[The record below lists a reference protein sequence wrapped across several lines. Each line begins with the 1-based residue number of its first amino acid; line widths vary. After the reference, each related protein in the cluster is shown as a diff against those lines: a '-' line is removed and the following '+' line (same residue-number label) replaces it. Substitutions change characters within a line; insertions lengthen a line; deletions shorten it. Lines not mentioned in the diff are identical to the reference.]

1 MTKRRTLLTIL
12 ILFALPAA
20 AQAEHRVTL
29 DVITEKGLSITALQE
44 WTRLLN
50 DKGADSVKLRNGRD
64 GEKVGIEE
72 VNLGRT
78 QSYRVTAILGRDQT
92 LHMPDGKRFTKRNL
106 AELPQW
112 FHRIKVGGEDELMRQ
127 PASDGMTRAE
137 RNEVLLK
144 LSKPLDFNT
153 QDQPLAETLG
163 AVRELTGLNF
173 SASPAVIAQVKMLKA
188 KDELNGFGAGT
199 AMAILLR
206 AHGFIVVP
214 KREVGGTVNLHVLPM
229 GASDDAWP
237 ISQPRKR
244 SPADTCPVLF
254 QFIEVEINRTP
265 LEKALGAIGPRLN
278 TPIFFDHYK
287 IAKDNIDTNVDVRF
301 PKDKTFYKKILDHIL
316 YQALLAVD
324 LEVDESGKPFLWITS
339 AKRG

>member
-1 MTKRRTLLTIL
+1 MTQQHALITAF
-12 ILFALPAA
+12 ILFAFPVAA
-20 AQAEHRVTL
+20 SADHRVTL
-29 DVITEKGLSITALQE
+29 EVITEKGLSITALQE
-44 WTRLLN
+44 WTRLL
-50 DKGADSVKLRNGRD
+50 DGKGADSVKLRSGRE
-64 GEKVGIEE
+64 GEGVGIKEID
-72 VNLGRT
+72 LGRT

-106 AELPQW
+106 AQLPQW
-112 FHRIKVGGEDELMRQ
+112 FNRIKVGGEDELMRQ

-144 LSKPLDFNT
+144 LAKPLDFNT

-173 SASPAVIAQVKMLKA
+173 SASPAMIARVKMLKA
-188 KDELNGFGAGT
+188 KDELNGFSAGT

-206 AHGFIVVP
+206 GHGLAVVP
-214 KREVGGTVNLHVLPM
+214 KREVGGTVNLHVLPI
-229 GASDDAWP
+229 GVSDEAWP
-237 ISQPRKR
+237 VGQPLKR

-265 LEKALGAIGPRLN
+265 LQKALGAIGPRLN
-278 TPIFFDHYK
+278 TALFFDHYK
-287 IAKDNIDTNVDVRF
+287 IEQDNLDTNVDVRF

-316 YQALLAVD
+316 YQAFLGVD
-324 LEVDESGKPFLWITS
+324 LKVDEAGKPFLWITS

>member
-1 MTKRRTLLTIL
+1 MTKLRTLLTTL

-106 AELPQW
+106 GELPQW

-144 LSKPLDFNT
+144 LAKPLDFNT

-188 KDELNGFGAGT
+188 KDELNGYGAGT

-214 KREVGGTVNLHVLPM
+214 KREVGGVVNLHVLPM

-237 ISQPRKR
+237 ISQPLKR

-265 LEKALGAIGPRLN
+265 LEKALSAIGPRLN

-316 YQALLAVD
+316 YQALLSVD

>member
-112 FHRIKVGGEDELMRQ
+112 FNRIKVGGEDELMRQ
-127 PASDGMTRAE
+127 PESDGMTRAE

>member
-1 MTKRRTLLTIL
+1 MTQLRALLTTL
-12 ILFALPAA
+12 IFVTLSASAWA
-20 AQAEHRVTL
+20 DHRVTL

-50 DKGADSVKLRNGRD
+50 DKGADSVKLRSGRE
-64 GEKVGIEE
+64 GERVGIEE
-72 VNLGRT
+72 INLGRT

-106 AELPQW
+106 GELPQW
-112 FHRIKVGGEDELMRQ
+112 FQRIKVGGEDELMRQ

-173 SASPAVIAQVKMLKA
+173 SASPAMIARVKMLKA
-188 KDELNGFGAGT
+188 KDELNGYCAGT

-206 AHGFIVVP
+206 AHGLIVVP
-214 KREVGGTVNLHVLPM
+214 KREVGGVVNLHVLPM
-229 GASDDAWP
+229 GVSDDAWP
-237 ISQPRKR
+237 VGQPLKR

-278 TPIFFDHYK
+278 TPMFFDHYK
-287 IAKDNIDTNVDVRF
+287 IVKDNIDTDVDVRF

-316 YQALLAVD
+316 YQALLGID
-324 LEVDESGKPFLWITS
+324 LKVDEAGKPFLWITS

>member
-1 MTKRRTLLTIL
+1 MTQLRTLLTTL
-12 ILFALPAA
+12 ILFAFPATA
-20 AQAEHRVTL
+20 WADHRVTL
-29 DVITEKGLSITALQE
+29 EVITEKGLSITALQE

-50 DKGADSVKLRNGRD
+50 DKGADSVKLRTGRD

-72 VNLGRT
+72 VNLGRS

-106 AELPQW
+106 GELPQW
-112 FHRIKVGGEDELMRQ
+112 FQRIKVGGEDELMRQ
-127 PASDGMTRAE
+127 PESDGMTRAE
-137 RNEVLLK
+137 RNEVLAK
-144 LSKPLDFNT
+144 LSKPLDFST
-153 QDQPLAETLG
+153 KDQPLAETLG

-173 SASPAVIAQVKMLKA
+173 SASPAMIAQVKLLKA
-188 KDELNGFGAGT
+188 KDELNGYCAGT

-206 AHGFIVVP
+206 AHGLIVVP
-214 KREVGGTVNLHVLPM
+214 KREIGGTVNLHVLPM
-229 GASDDAWP
+229 AASDDGWP
-237 ISQPRKR
+237 VSQPLKQ

-287 IAKDNIDTNVDVRF
+287 IAQDNIDTNVDVRF

-316 YQALLAVD
+316 YQAFLGID
-324 LEVDESGKPFLWITS
+324 LKVDEAGKPFLWITS